1 MQDGFNALM
10 WAAYVGNAGTLTAL
24 LDNGANLKTRNNV
37 RNWTGELSDRINLSK
52 FLSPMLLQPLCS
64 SPSHLWYLHFLWIC
78 SFSLSHSIPLFL
90 IFYISSHSN
99 TLYFFFDSNHF
110 ICDVYQMLISLSYHS
125 WLQIF
130 LFLSLCS
137 PPLFFLFL
145 SCLLLLLIFFISFFS
160 SLVFPINSYYFSVF
174 LFFISNLLFFILSLF
189 SSMYFIFRMERRPL
203 TWQKLKT
210 VKQFYEK

>member
-78 SFSLSHSIPLFL
+78 SFSLSHSIPLFPL
-90 IFYISSHSN
+90 IQTHS
-99 TLYFFFDSNHF
+99 TFSLIQIILFATFIKCLFLFPIIPDFKFSFFCHSVPPPCFFF
-110 ICDVYQMLISLSYHS
+110 
-125 WLQIF
+125 
-130 LFLSLCS
+130 
-137 PPLFFLFL
+137 FFLVF
-145 SCLLLLLIFFISFFS
+145 SFFS
-160 SLVFPINSYYFSVF
+160 SF
-174 LFFISNLLFFILSLF
+174 LSLSF
-189 SSMYFIFRMERRPL
+189 LLLSFP
-203 TWQKLKT
+203 
-210 VKQFYEK
+210 